1 MFIFMHHAEMV
12 TRPMRKELINGI
24 FMERSPKIS
33 GNALPTTMSA
43 FLKTNL
49 VIFEISFPPRK
60 LHKQTD
66 IRTEE
71 A

>member
-24 FMERSPKIS
+24 FKERSPKIS
-33 GNALPTTMSA
+33 DNALPTKMSA

-60 LHKQTD
+60 LHKRTD

>member
-1 MFIFMHHAEMV
+1 MHHAEMV
-12 TRPMRKELINGI
+12 SRPMRKKLIT
-24 FMERSPKIS
+24 FMERCPKNS
-33 GNALPTTMSA
+33 DNALPTKMSA